1 MNKRKSFLIALT
13 VLLAM
18 ASVAVASVSAETDF
32 DKCGKFNDVS
42 PVNSFCGITR
52 LMRDYHVFTGDDKSN
67 FRPLDK
73 VSRAEFAKIL
83 VVARYGDIAIE
94 DWTKL
99 DGATLGFKDLSGF
112 HWSYPYIKIAKE
124 KGLVNG
130 YKDGTFRLGNTLTRA
145 EFAKLLYVGLP
156 DIAVK
161 VAGAKTALKSGEAK
175 DLISSQWYYDYM
187 LLLNFAN
194 NTASVDPTLTGASLE
209 VCGVNKLC
217 PERTISRLE
226 IAGALEKFHSVFG
239 QTIGYLDVPVV
250 VEPVVP
256 DITNVVSVENCNKI
270 KSLSDMTATLIQ
282 LNIDLSILNKCANPF

>member
-13 VLLAM
+13 VFLTM
-18 ASVAVASVSAETDF
+18 ASVALASVSAETDF

-42 PVNSFCGITR
+42 PANSFCGLTR
-52 LMRDYHVFTGDDKSN
+52 VMRDDHVFTGDDKGN

-83 VVARYGDIAIE
+83 VVARYGNIAVE
-94 DWTKL
+94 DWKTL

-124 KGLVNG
+124 KGLING
-130 YKDGTFRLGNTLTRA
+130 YKDGTFRLANTLTRA
-145 EFAKLLYVGLP
+145 EFAKLLYVGLT
-156 DIAVK
+156 DFGVK
-161 VAGAKTALKSGEAK
+161 VAEAKSALKSGEAG
-175 DLISSQWYYDYM
+175 DLIASQWYYDYM

-194 NTASVDPTLTGASLE
+194 NAAVMDTLAGGSLE
-209 VCGVNKLC
+209 SCGVNKLC

-226 IAGALEKFHSVFG
+226 IAGALEKFHDVYG
-239 QTIGYLDVPVV
+239 QTIGYVDVPVV
-250 VEPVVP
+250 VAPVVP
-256 DITNVVSVENCNKI
+256 EITNVVSVENCNKI

-282 LNIDLSILNKCANPF
+282 LNIDLSILNKCSNPF